1 MYVFE
6 YVLYVC
12 MHMESLQ
19 CERNSKLSCAM
30 KLWTKQINVC
40 VCVCVCVCVYV
51 WVYCVRVFVT
61 YEDTNLYND
70 MGMT

>member
-1 MYVFE
+1 M
-6 YVLYVC
+6 
-12 MHMESLQ
+12 
-19 CERNSKLSCAM
+19 
-30 KLWTKQINVC
+30 C

-61 YEDTNLYND
+61 YEDTYLYND